1 MSDQEKNNENI
12 ENEVGKDIINEESIN
27 IDDQKVNSDPFNN
40 PYSNNASYN
49 SASNN
54 SNYSNSNYSNTNYS
68 NLNYSSTNYN
78 NTDNSNLNNS
88 NPNNS
93 NSGYNNPSA
102 NNAGYGNQSYS
113 NPNYSNPNNN
123 NPYYSNAYNNPNYNN
138 PNSSNSGYG
147 SNNAYNN
154 MNYNPSYY
162 QQNYN
167 SSNPNPWS
175 NGNTNPGKKVK
186 EKKPRNGKIS
196 KVLSFVGK
204 AACFGLIAAIG
215 FFGFQSIYGRIN
227 PDAAT
232 NNIISLTDTK
242 HYEIGFTETGLI
254 KTVDK
259 NAVSEV
265 AKNTLPAIV
274 SINSTS
280 TQSTDWFGQVY
291 DQPVEGSGSGIIVGE
306 NENELLIATNNHVVE
321 GATEI
326 EVTFADGSTAAA
338 IIKGTDVTADL
349 AVITVDIST
358 VKKETLD
365 VITVAKL
372 GNSDEVKVGE
382 MAIAI
387 GNALGSGQ
395 SVTVGYVSA
404 KDREV
409 EISDGYDSKTMV
421 LLQTDAAINPGNS
434 GGALLNV
441 NGEVIGINTVKYA
454 SYEVEGM
461 GYAIPIS
468 KATPIITELMNREVL
483 KESEQGYLG
492 IAGNDVT
499 EDVAAFYNM
508 PLGVYVNETPDGGAA
523 MKAGL
528 KSGDIITGAD
538 DLDITSITQLRDY
551 VNSKRVGTEVKITYS
566 RNLNGVYEESTVTVT
581 LGQNPNLNSG
591 DE

>member
-1 MSDQEKNNENI
+1 MSDQEKNNENF
-12 ENEVGKDIINEESIN
+12 ENEAGMDNNINKDSIN
-27 IDDQKVNSDPFNN
+27 IDDQKVTSDPFNN
-40 PYSNNASYN
+40 PYPNSTANNGT
-49 SASNN
+49 
-54 SNYSNSNYSNTNYS
+54 NYSNSNYNNSNYNTPNTNNSGYGSQNYNNPNYS
-68 NLNYSSTNYN
+68 NLN
-78 NTDNSNLNNS
+78 NS
-88 NPNNS
+88 
-93 NSGYNNPSA
+93 
-102 NNAGYGNQSYS
+102 
-113 NPNYSNPNNN
+113 
-123 NPYYSNAYNNPNYNN
+123 NPYYSNAYNNPNFNN
-138 PNSSNSGYG
+138 PNNSNSGYG
-147 SNNAYNN
+147 SNNPYNN
-154 MNYNPSYY
+154 MNYNSSYY

-167 SSNPNPWS
+167 NSNPNPWN
-175 NGNTNPGKKVK
+175 NGNANAGKKVK
-186 EKKPRNGKIS
+186 EKKPRNGKAS

-204 AACFGLIAAIG
+204 AACFGLIAAFG
-215 FFGFQSIYGRIN
+215 FFGFQSIYARIN
-227 PDAAT
+227 PDSAT

-242 HYEIGFTETGLI
+242 DYEIGLTETGSI
-254 KTVDK
+254 KTVNK

-280 TQSTDWFGQVY
+280 TQSTQWFGQVY

-326 EVTFADGSTAAA
+326 EVTFADGSQAAA
-338 IIKGTDVTADL
+338 IVKGTDATADL

-358 VKKETLD
+358 LKQETLD
-365 VITVAKL
+365 AITVAKL

-441 NGEVIGINTVKYA
+441 DGEVIGINTVKYA

-499 EDVAAFYNM
+499 EDVASFYNM
-508 PLGVYVNETPDGGAA
+508 PLGVYINETPEGGAA

-538 DLDITSITQLRDY
+538 DIEITSITQLRDY

-566 RNLNGVYEESTVTVT
+566 RNSNGVYEESTVTVT

>member
-40 PYSNNASYN
+40 PYSNNAANN
-49 SASNN
+49 SAN
-54 SNYSNSNYSNTNYS
+54 SNSNYSNNYS
-68 NLNYSSTNYN
+68 NPNYN
-78 NTDNSNLNNS
+78 NADYNNLNNS
-88 NPNNS
+88 NTNNS
-93 NSGYNNPSA
+93 NSGYNNPNA
-102 NNAGYGNQSYS
+102 NNAGYGSQSYSNPNYS

-123 NPYYSNAYNNPNYNN
+123 NPYFSNAYNNPNYNN
-138 PNSSNSGYG
+138 PNNGNTGYG
-147 SNNAYNN
+147 SNNGYNN

-167 SSNPNPWS
+167 NSNPNAWN
-175 NGNTNPGKKVK
+175 NGNANPVKKVK
-186 EKKPRNGKIS
+186 EKKPRNGKTN

-242 HYEIGFTETGLI
+242 DYEIGFTETGAI

-280 TQSTDWFGQVY
+280 TQSTEWFGQVY

-306 NENELLIATNNHVVE
+306 NDNELLIATNNHVVE

-326 EVTFADGSTAAA
+326 EVTFADGSIAAA

-358 VKKETLD
+358 VKQETLD

-492 IAGNDVT
+492 ILSNNDVT
-499 EDVAAFYNM
+499 EEISSFYNM
-508 PLGVYVNETPDGGAA
+508 PIGVYVNEVTEGGAA

-538 DLDITSITQLRDY
+538 DIDITSITQLRDY